1 MPLFAP
7 PLIITRAKMIS
18 NMRTRPGRT
27 SGQPTVHA
35 GMDLSSGNG
44 TPVIAVEG
52 GTVETV
58 SQDLR
63 PAQGLRGYGNAVVIR
78 HDSSPPYWA
87 LYGHMSRVDVAA
99 GQRITA
105 GTLVGRI
112 GNTSNGKF
120 SPPTGMSRQQWRA
133 EDPSDPARSRVMAP
147 HLHLERRRAAP
158 DGSSPYLGTW
168 AGRGYGVLTED
179 PKPWLESGGLLIA
192 RNLSMSVVPG
202 SMMERTAPVW
212 GGLSGCG
219 CGGLGVGDD
228 VIDHGFEP
236 QEFENP
242 YILPIVI
249 GGALFLTALSGV
261 ALYAYFRKPKT

>member
-7 PLIITRAKMIS
+7 PLLTANARMLS

-35 GMDLSSGNG
+35 GMDLSSGAG

-63 PAQGLRGYGNAVVIR
+63 PAQGLRGHGNAVVVK
-78 HDSSPPYWA
+78 HNSGPFWT
-87 LYGHMSRVDVAA
+87 LYGPRQSTNVAA
-99 GQRITA
+99 GQKISA
-105 GTLVGRI
+105 GTMVGRI

-120 SPPTGMSRQQWRA
+120 SPPTGMSPQQWRA
-133 EDPSDPARSRVMAP
+133 EDPSDPARSRGMAP

-179 PKPWLESGGLLIA
+179 PKPWLESGGLVIG
-192 RNLSMSVVPG
+192 RDLSM
-202 SMMERTAPVW
+202 
-212 GGLSGCG
+212 
-219 CGGLGVGDD
+219 
-228 VIDHGFEP
+228 
-236 QEFENP
+236 
-242 YILPIVI
+242 
-249 GGALFLTALSGV
+249 
-261 ALYAYFRKPKT
+261 

>member
-1 MPLFAP
+1 MPSFAP
-7 PLIITRAKMIS
+7 PLLTTNAKMLS

-27 SGQPTVHA
+27 SGEPTVHA

-63 PAQGLRGYGNAVVIR
+63 PAQGLRGYGNAVVIK
-78 HDSSPPYWA
+78 HSSGPFWT
-87 LYGHMSRVDVAA
+87 LYGHMQSVAVA
-99 GQRITA
+99 PGQKILA
-105 GTLVGRI
+105 GTLVGHI

-120 SPPTGMSRQQWRA
+120 SPPTGMSPQQWRA
-133 EDPSDPARSRVMAP
+133 ENPSDPARSRVMAP

-179 PKPWLESGGLLIA
+179 PKPWLESGGLVIG
-192 RNLSMSVVPG
+192 RDLSMAITPG
-202 SMMERTAPVW
+202 SSMAQTAPSW
-212 GGLSGCG
+212 NALSGLG
-219 CGGLGVGDD
+219 WGLADD
-228 VIDHGFEP
+228 VTDHGFEP

-242 YILPIVI
+242 YILPAVI

-261 ALYAYFRKPKT
+261 ALYAYLRKPKQ

>member
-1 MPLFAP
+1 MPQFAP
-7 PLIITRAKMIS
+7 PLLTTNAKMLS

-27 SGQPTVHA
+27 SGEPTVHA

-63 PAQGLRGYGNAVVIR
+63 PAQGLRGYGNAVVIK
-78 HDSSPPYWA
+78 HSSGPFWT
-87 LYGHMSRVDVAA
+87 LYGHMSSVAVA
-99 GQRITA
+99 PGQKILA
-105 GTLVGRI
+105 GTMVGRI

-120 SPPTGMSRQQWRA
+120 SPPTGMTPQQWRA
-133 EDPSDPARSRVMAP
+133 ENPSDPARSRVMAP

-192 RNLSMSVVPG
+192 RNLSMSVTPG
-202 SMMERTAPVW
+202 SAMAQTAPSW
-212 GGLSGCG
+212 NALSGLG
-219 CGGLGVGDD
+219 WGLADD
-228 VIDHGFEP
+228 VTDHGFEP
-236 QEFENP
+236 QEFESP
-242 YILPIVI
+242 YILPVVI

-261 ALYAYFRKPKT
+261 ALYSYLRKPKT